1 MQALNEYVI
10 HCEYAYLVLTM
21 HEKTKQPLRISV
33 YSESSPTPH
42 SFCTNFLIA
51 EISLKADS
59 LQKSKF
65 KLTYATASKYLK
77 TLLHDNVYDDIEFQF
92 QGVIWTIKEARAKI
106 AAS

>member
-1 MQALNEYVI
+1 MQAVKEYVT
-10 HCEYAYLVLTM
+10 HREHAYLVLTM
-21 HEKTKQPLRISV
+21 HEETKQPIRISV

-51 EISLKADS
+51 EISLKAGS

-65 KLTYATASKYLK
+65 KLTYAAASKCLK
-77 TLLHDNVYDDIEFQF
+77 TLLRDDVYDDIEFQF
-92 QGVIWTIKEARAKI
+92 QGVTWTIKEARAKI